1 MKCRHCKEN
10 LKHDFLDLGEAPPS
24 NAYLEKSQ
32 LTKTELYFPLKV
44 KVCELLAGS
53 NRRLHRCR

>member
-24 NAYLEKSQ
+24 NAYLEKVNLQKLS
-32 LTKTELYFPLKV
+32 YIF
-44 KVCELLAGS
+44 
-53 NRRLHRCR
+53 H